1 MFCFGLT
8 PFPLQISIVCLN
20 DWFVA
25 MSGGGFLELSVATSV
40 VTEDRVYR
48 QVHKGLKGCPHNG
61 QV

>member
-40 VTEDRVYR
+40 EDRVYR
-48 QVHKGLKGCPHNG
+48 QVHKGLKGCLHNE